1 MQKALNNKNS
11 LKQDEMIVT
20 MRIKK
25 KIVNVVDYDREK
37 YSTPRSSWIVQAI
50 IDRLERAG
58 YEIE

>member
-1 MQKALNNKNS
+1 VQKALNNKNS